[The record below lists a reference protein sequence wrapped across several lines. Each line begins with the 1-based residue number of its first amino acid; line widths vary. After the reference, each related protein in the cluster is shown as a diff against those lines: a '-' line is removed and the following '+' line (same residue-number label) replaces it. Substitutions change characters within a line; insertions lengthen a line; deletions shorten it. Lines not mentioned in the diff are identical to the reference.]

1 MTVLFLGID
10 LGATNIAAALVDESG
25 SIIRRSSTPTLA
37 GRSAIQI
44 IDDMV
49 ELSLRLVGDEGLA
62 EQDIAGLGVG
72 IPGVVSPKTGVVR
85 LCPNLF
91 WQQLPLKDML
101 QVRLPMPIFITND
114 ANCAALAELYGG
126 AFRGRQNA
134 VLMTL
139 GSGIGG
145 GVIFGGRLHTGAHG
159 TAGEIG
165 HLVVEL
171 DGELCECGNRGCF
184 ERYASA
190 DALIRSMATDAL
202 TRSASADALTCS
214 RAADTQNR
222 TPSDIPLTAKDV
234 IDAAKDGNA
243 AATSAFEKYVYNLA
257 KGIVSIINLYD
268 PEVVALGGGVSHA
281 GDFLLQAVR
290 DEVAEHQFIKGY
302 PVAEIVLATLGNE
315 AGLVGAAL
323 YARQKET

>member
-1 MTVLFLGID
+1 MLFLGID
-10 LGATNIAAALVDESG
+10 LGATNIAAALVDDG
-25 SIIRRSSTPTLA
+25 GLIIRQESVPTLA
-37 GRSAIQI
+37 KRSAQEI
-44 IDDMV
+44 IDDITG
-49 ELSLRLVGDEGLA
+49 LALRLVFEEGLS
-62 EQDIAGLGVG
+62 ERDITAVGIG
-72 IPGVVSPKTGVVR
+72 IPGVVTPETGIVQ
-85 LCPNLF
+85 LCPNLN
-91 WQQLPLKDML
+91 WRQLPLKDLL
-101 QVRLPMPIFITND
+101 QKQLSMPIHITND